1 MVKIGTRALISI
13 DGKLILATH
22 WDGFPSSLGME
33 LLHCDKTME
42 AVIKVAKRHTID
54 AAHRSIHADLN
65 RERIKELAEK
75 HRLTEEKIRNGV
87 RRGNIIG
94 AEDHEICSIDDY
106 GDFAEYQYDIR
117 GKKIYFRAL
126 KGWWPE
132 SLGKSPNF
140 RRLIEK
146 DVEKD

>member
-1 MVKIGTRALISI
+1 M
-13 DGKLILATH
+13 LATH
-22 WDGFPSSLGME
+22 WDGYPDCLGIE
-33 LLHCDKTME
+33 LLNCDKKI
-42 AVIKVAKRHTID
+42 ASVIEVARRHTID

-117 GKKIYFRAL
+117 GKKIYFRPL

-132 SLGKSPNF
+132 SQRKSPDF
-140 RRLIEK
+140 KPLIEM
-146 DVEKD
+146 DAEED